1 MESHFWYNKRQRM
14 GILFMAFVLAAIQVF
29 LHFSDNFLA
38 SHEEVY
44 DPVLLE
50 QMNARLDSMIGEQ
63 ESENQEIYPFN
74 PNYISDFKGY
84 VLGLSTDEI
93 DRLLAYRKK
102 GLFMNSADDFQRV
115 TGVSDSLLRSIEP
128 YFKFPSFARK
138 TRIRN
143 SMPET
148 NDLNLASAEDFMKIQ
163 GVGETLSQRIVSYRK
178 FLGGYAFEDQVFEVY
193 NLPRETAQRVLER
206 FEVREPPEIKKIN
219 VNTAGFKEILSLPYI
234 DYDLTRRIMDFR
246 KEEKVITD
254 LSDLKKIDSFP
265 LDKFERIAVYLL
277 AE

>member
-1 MESHFWYNKRQRM
+1 
-14 GILFMAFVLAAIQVF
+14 MAFLLAAIQVF
-29 LHFSDNFLA
+29 LHFSDNFLG
-38 SHEEVY
+38 SPEEVY

-50 QMNARLDSMIGEQ
+50 QMNARLDSMLGE
-63 ESENQEIYPFN
+63 EEAENERIYPFN
-74 PNYISDFKGY
+74 PNYLSDFKGY
-84 VLGLSTDEI
+84 ALGLNTEEI

-102 GLFMNSADDFQRV
+102 GLFVNSAGDFQQV
-115 TGVSDSLLRSIEP
+115 TRVSDSLLRSIEP
-128 YFKFPSFARK
+128 YFKFPSFATK
-138 TRIRN
+138 PRIVQSR
-143 SMPET
+143 PET
-148 NDLNLASAEDFMKIQ
+148 NDLNRASAEDFMKIQ

-178 FLGGYAFEDQVFEVY
+178 FLGGYTFEDQVYEVF
-193 NLPRETAQRVLER
+193 NLPRETAQRVLGH
-206 FEVREPPEIKKIN
+206 FEIREPPVIKKIN
-219 VNTAGFKEILSLPYI
+219 VNTASFKEILSLPYI